1 MFYRI
6 LLIGLSLCLL
16 TAPTNRLQAQDVFG
30 DDVEEADSSFDES
43 SPFQEEPQPTE
54 QPTLQK
60 PKPQPQQSFDSSG
73 RRLSV
78 DLVPE
83 THAEIPTG
91 EAMNLLDKAEAALT
105 VDREITPLET
115 MKSVSL
121 LIKHGNEI
129 QTLPLIKKLLAQ
141 FLKMN
146 VSQKELFEIAD
157 QLGASSLA
165 AILAQN
171 GLAPLNE
178 QAVDRILD
186 GYYTHLNNK
195 DAVEAVLLWQDLKT
209 PEELI
214 FAANQLS
221 KSGRLEI
228 AGRVL
233 KQFLS
238 AEATPDQLAAI
249 NKKLGTED
257 VIRLMTEPSLQPQG
271 QLAAK
276 RIVEGT
282 EAFLKANPPESLAQG
297 LKEIRD
303 ADGDKSVIHHGLS
316 VIWQGS
322 ETSIEDLIEILCTT
336 QNDEERAQVE
346 TVLKS
351 FGRHARDATAVVL
364 ESGDSNRVER
374 CAKFLYSWIP
384 TEDAYVFF
392 PALFD
397 ERLDEA
403 TRKQIGYYVQKLI
416 GRLPSAEQAALV
428 LAKVAK
434 EYAGKDR
441 PLLVDSENMS
451 TLWIPGP
458 AGKPQLVRLPVLDA
472 IRLKTLQMSEQAY
485 KIAPHL
491 NGIATLR
498 FAAKFEKIVYDSG
511 LDRTPQSR
519 IATLLETASGLSVA
533 ELDSILA
540 EALRNGW
547 TGAGIAAAELLGETG
562 DADAVLFPVSLARN
576 QTVRPRML
584 VFATQCNDR
593 RVRFAATEAV
603 MKLAPNRPYPGS
615 SFVSD
620 ALTWFAGSEGKQV
633 AVVCCPKIAD
643 AMELSGLL
651 AGVGYATKIATRSDD
666 ALKEAISSPDV
677 ELVLIDR
684 RCGEPIV
691 PVFVQRMENDARTH
705 EIPIAVISADEEIF
719 RATPIEKPL
728 PLMSKLERSIS
739 GTSLEHSLAVVLPF
753 PHDREATDFIVGRV
767 RELTGVQ
774 EVPAP
779 IRLEQARRSLGW
791 LTANM
796 RDNPKLYRVENLE
809 ILARDA
815 AHSPVLAEEGLP
827 LLAQIRSNTAQ
838 NALVEIA
845 TLESYPE
852 PIREKAAQAFA
863 ESVQKHRVLIRG
875 NQVKRLLDTLTVQY
889 EQESP
894 DPIYDTLVKT
904 IEKQVAR

>member
-1 MFYRI
+1 MYYRI
-6 LLIGLSLCLL
+6 LLIVLSLCLL
-16 TAPTNRLQAQDVFG
+16 TVWADRLHAQDIFG
-30 DDVEEADSSFDES
+30 DDTEESESSFDEP
-43 SPFQEEPQPTE
+43 SPFQEEPLPTNQPAP
-54 QPTLQK
+54 Q
-60 PKPQPQQSFDSSG
+60 KPQPQQSFDSSG

-83 THAEIPTG
+83 THAEIPTD

-121 LIKHGNEI
+121 LIKHGNEQ
-129 QTLPLIKKLLAQ
+129 QTLPLIKTFLEQ
-141 FLKMN
+141 FQKTK
-146 VSQKELFEIAD
+146 VSQKELYEIAD
-157 QLGASSLA
+157 QLGASNLA
-165 AILAQN
+165 AILAQT

-178 QAVDRILD
+178 QVVDRILD
-186 GYYTHLNNK
+186 GYYTHLNDK
-195 DAVEAVLLWQDLKT
+195 DAVEAVLLWRDLKT

-214 FAANQLS
+214 FTANQLS

-228 AGRVL
+228 ASRVL

-276 RIVEGT
+276 RIVDGT
-282 EAFLKANPPESLAQG
+282 EAFLKANPPESVAQG
-297 LKEIRD
+297 LKEIQD
-303 ADGDKSVIHHGLS
+303 AGGDKSVIHRGLS

-322 ETSIEDLIEILCTT
+322 DTSIEELIEILCTT
-336 QNDEERAQVE
+336 TNDDERAQVE

-351 FGRHARDATAVVL
+351 FGRHAREATAVLL
-364 ESGDSNRVER
+364 ESGDSKRVDR

-384 TEDAYVFF
+384 AEDAFVFF
-392 PALFD
+392 SALFD
-397 ERLDEA
+397 DRLDES

-416 GRLPSAEQAALV
+416 GRLPSAEQAALA

-441 PLLVDSENMS
+441 PLLIDSENMS
-451 TLWIPGP
+451 TLWISGP
-458 AGKPQLVRLPVLDA
+458 TGKPQLVRLPVLDA
-472 IRLKTLQMSEQAY
+472 IRLKTLLMVEQAY

-491 NGIATLR
+491 NGIALLR

-511 LDRTPQSR
+511 LDQTPQSR
-519 IATLLETASGLSVA
+519 IPILRETASGLSVA

-547 TGAGIAAAELLGETG
+547 TGAGLAAAELLGETG
-562 DADAVLFPVSLARN
+562 DADAVLFPVSVIQN

-593 RVRFAATEAV
+593 RVRFAATASV

-620 ALTWFAGSEGKQV
+620 ALTWFAGAEGKRT

-643 AMELSGLL
+643 AMELSGSLSAL
-651 AGVGYATKIATRSDD
+651 GFATKIATRSDD
-666 ALKEAISSPDV
+666 ALKEAVSSPDV
-677 ELVLIDR
+677 ELVLIDW
-684 RCGEPIV
+684 RCGQPIV
-691 PVFVQRMENDARTH
+691 PVFAQRMENDSRTH
-705 EIPIAVISADEEIF
+705 EIPIAVISADEEILQ
-719 RATPIEKPL
+719 ATPIEKPL

-753 PHDREATDFIVGRV
+753 PQDREATDFIVQRV

-779 IRLEQARRSLGW
+779 IRLEQARQSLRW

-796 RDNPKLYRVENLE
+796 QDHPKLYRVENLE
-809 ILARDA
+809 MLARNA
-815 AHSPVLAEEGLP
+815 AHSPILAEEGLP
-827 LLAQIRSNTAQ
+827 LLALIRSNTAQ

-845 TLESYPE
+845 TLKSFPE
-852 PIREKAAQAFA
+852 PTREKAAQAFA
-863 ESVQKHRVLIRG
+863 ESVRKHRVLIRG
-875 NQVKRLLDTLTVQY
+875 NQVQRLLDALAIQY

-894 DPIYDTLVKT
+894 DPIYDMLVKT
-904 IEKQVAR
+904 IEKQVVR